1 MQNGFAE
8 GWRVSCS
15 AHHGCHHFCVHLQ
28 SFFRKMPKLCPYL
41 GIGSKTGRAFMDETT
56 GRLWDIVTMMKPWG
70 LDDFHSWS
78 SVETTPLA
86 RFDRAGHWP
95 PKEPPGWSNP
105 QTLVSTKFCWEI
117 LTHSL
122 DRNPRTWAVHAQ
134 NLWGSQ
140 YQNTNSWWNPRL
152 IQPPLAPSCVTSI
165 SVFLLIQ
172 LPVLVN

>member
-1 MQNGFAE
+1 MECNLNPWKKQPKKDVCIEHMIVYAKWVC
-8 GWRVSCS
+8 WRVSCS

-28 SFFRKMPKLCPYL
+28 SYTAKCPNL
-41 GIGSKTGRAFMDETT
+41 GIGSKTGRFL
-56 GRLWDIVTMMKPWG
+56 GRD
-70 LDDFHSWS
+70 HSWS

-105 QTLVSTKFCWEI
+105 QSLVSTKFCREI
-117 LTHSL
+117 LSHSL
-122 DRNPRTWAVHAQ
+122 DRNPTTWAVHAQ

-165 SVFLLIQ
+165 SVFYWFNSQ
-172 LPVLVN
+172 FW